1 MDNYNSR
8 GPRRRRVTRQ
18 VLRRRQFAAL
28 AVIAFVVL
36 LFFILIAKGCSK
48 SEDDKKPTVKTTTT
62 TTTTAT
68 AATTAATTTATEA
81 VTTENPKASNVK
93 LSTREVFLDVGEKD
107 VAIIQ
112 SYPDDQTGEA
122 NEVWKSMDESIAT
135 VDKFGYITGVSKGQT
150 YIVLSFSN
158 HPDIE
163 IEIKV
168 SVADDGKVTTAAGD
182 ADSVATTASITT
194 SAASAT
200 TTTTAPANAG
210 LAALPERG
218 ALL

>member
-1 MDNYNSR
+1 MDNYNSH

-48 SEDDKKPTVKTTTT
+48 SDDDKKPAAKKPVSTTTSAVVT
-62 TTTTAT
+62 TTVPA
-68 AATTAATTTATEA
+68 TTATEA

-93 LSTREVFLDVGEKD
+93 LSTREIFVDIGERD

-122 NEVWKSMDESIAT
+122 NEVWKSMDDSIAT

-150 YIVLSFSN
+150 FIVLSFSN

-182 ADSVATTASITT
+182 TPAATTAAT
-194 SAASAT
+194 AAPAAAA

-210 LAALPERG
+210 LAALPERE
-218 ALL
+218 LLL